1 MASAESD
8 LERCTTQSSS
18 STPASTD
25 STEPSSQ
32 TSVSA
37 KQALRRRIFQRQREQ
52 GQKEKVETERQ
63 VEESRVLGNLRRI
76 QERFSAAGYR
86 SEVLAVTDKDSPFP
100 TPKEFPPYVLLAFPL
115 KKCSFDQTTG
125 PFETVR
131 LVFYADDS

>member
-63 VEESRVLGNLRRI
+63 VEESRVLENLRRI
-76 QERFSAAGYR
+76 QEGFSAAGYR
-86 SEVLAVTDKDSPFP
+86 SEVLAVGVYKSGKVKIIYSFIAEIMRRSGWSVY
-100 TPKEFPPYVLLAFPL
+100 KSIVCQAGKAF
-115 KKCSFDQTTG
+115 
-125 PFETVR
+125 
-131 LVFYADDS
+131 